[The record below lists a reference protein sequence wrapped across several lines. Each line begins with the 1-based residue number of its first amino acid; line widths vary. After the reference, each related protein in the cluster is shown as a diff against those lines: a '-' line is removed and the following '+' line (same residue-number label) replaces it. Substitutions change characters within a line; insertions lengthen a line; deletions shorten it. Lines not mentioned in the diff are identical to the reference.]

1 MLRSKT
7 TARLLLVTASIL
19 LLSGCGDDK
28 PYSGPD
34 PNQAGSSASAPAP
47 EPLAAASPAPAPP
60 SSNDPLVSG
69 SSGIPTA
76 DPLLPADKPIQ
87 ADPLAGSDPLKGPA
101 MPTEHSHW
109 LRGRVQD
116 ARLTVLLN
124 GIREG
129 DYDGLVDRDIT
140 MKLRRGINTVSFVYT
155 PQDANSSAQM
165 DLLES
170 EHHPPI
176 APLASFHSLPPAEGT
191 TAETEFKPT
200 TQRFTFFAH

>member
-1 MLRSKT
+1 MNI
-7 TARLLLVTASIL
+7 ARLVLLGAAALI
-19 LLSGCGDDK
+19 LSGCGDDK

-34 PNQAGSSASAPAP
+34 PNQAGSSYSAPAP
-47 EPLAAASPAPAPP
+47 LTAASPTPALP
-60 SSNDPLVSG
+60 SDDPLVSG
-69 SSGIPTA
+69 SGGISTA
-76 DPLLPADKPIQ
+76 DPLLPRDTPAQ
-87 ADPLAGSDPLKGPA
+87 TDPLASSDPLKGQA

-109 LRGRVQD
+109 LRGRVQN

-155 PQDANSSAQM
+155 PQSARSSAQM

-170 EHHPPI
+170 EHHPPV
-176 APLASFHSLPPAEGT
+176 APLASFQSLPQTDGE
-191 TAETEFKPT
+191 TAELRLKPA

>member
-1 MLRSKT
+1 MNI
-7 TARLLLVTASIL
+7 ARLLAVAAAALI
-19 LLSGCGDDK
+19 LSGCGDDK

-34 PNQAGSSASAPAP
+34 PNQASSNYSAPAP
-47 EPLAAASPAPAPP
+47 APLAAASSAQALP
-60 SSNDPLVSG
+60 SDDPLVSG
-69 SSGIPTA
+69 SSSVSTA
-76 DPLLPADKPIQ
+76 DPLLPHDTPAP
-87 ADPLAGSDPLKGPA
+87 ADPFIGSDPLKGQA

-109 LRGRVQD
+109 LRGRVQN

-129 DYDGLVDRDIT
+129 DYDGLIDRDIT

-155 PQDANSSAQM
+155 PQDGNSSAQM

-176 APLASFHSLPPAEGT
+176 APLASFQSLPPAEGA
-191 TAETEFKPT
+191 AEGIEIKPT

>member
-1 MLRSKT
+1 MNP
-7 TARLLLVTASIL
+7 ARFLAVIVASL
-19 LLSGCGDDK
+19 LLSGCDDDR

-34 PNQAGSSASAPAP
+34 PNQSSSNYSAPAP
-47 EPLAAASPAPAPP
+47 AAPMAAVSPAPAAP
-60 SSNDPLVSG
+60 SDDPLVSG
-69 SSGIPTA
+69 SSGLSTA
-76 DPLLPADKPIQ
+76 DPLLPSGKPAQ
-87 ADPLAGSDPLKGPA
+87 PDPLAGSDPLKGPA

-109 LRGRVQD
+109 LRGRVQN
-116 ARLTVLLN
+116 ARLSVLLN

-155 PQDANSSAQM
+155 PQNANASAQM

-176 APLASFHSLPPAEGT
+176 APLASFQSLPQPEGT
-191 TAETEFKPT
+191 AGETGIKPT

>member
-1 MLRSKT
+1 MHLSVT
-7 TARLLLVTASIL
+7 TARLFLVAAAAL

-34 PNQAGSSASAPAP
+34 PNQSGGNYSAPAAP
-47 EPLAAASPAPAPP
+47 VAAAPPAQALP
-60 SSNDPLVSG
+60 SDDPLVSG
-69 SSGIPTA
+69 SSGISTT
-76 DPLLPADKPIQ
+76 DPLLPADKPAQ
-87 ADPLAGSDPLKGPA
+87 TDPLIGSDPLKGPA

-109 LRGRVQD
+109 LRGRVQN
-116 ARLTVLLN
+116 ARLTVSLN

-140 MKLRRGINTVSFVYT
+140 MKLRRGINTVSFLYT
-155 PQDANSSAQM
+155 PQGADSSAQI

-176 APLASFHSLPPAEGT
+176 APLASFHQPEPDAS
-191 TAETEFKPT
+191 AETGWKPT

>member
-1 MLRSKT
+1 MN
-7 TARLLLVTASIL
+7 TARLVFLAAAAL
-19 LLSGCGDDK
+19 LLAGCGDDK

-34 PNQAGSSASAPAP
+34 TSQTSSRSPASAP
-47 EPLAAASPAPAPP
+47 EPLADASPAPASPP
-60 SSNDPLVSG
+60 DDPLVSG
-69 SSGIPTA
+69 SSAISTT
-76 DPLLPADKPIQ
+76 DPLLPTDTAQ
-87 ADPLAGSDPLKGPA
+87 TDPLVGSDPLKGPA

-109 LRGRVQD
+109 LRGRVQN
-116 ARLTVLLN
+116 AHLTVLLN

-155 PQDANSSAQM
+155 PQEANSSAQM

-176 APLASFHSLPPAEGT
+176 APLASFQSVTQPQNT
-191 TAETEFKPT
+191 TAQTEFKPT
-200 TQRFTFFAH
+200 TQRFTFFAN